1 MQADDR
7 DLLPPV
13 GVPNFPHLT
22 RRRFVA
28 VTASLLAVLL
38 VTVVL
43 ASLIGSVKIDLT
55 RALAWGGEGGVDRAI
70 LFQTRLPRVLLAAV
84 VGAALATA
92 GAALQGLLRNPL
104 AEPHLIG
111 VSGGAALGAVIAVVL
126 GGRSAFTESSLLPLA
141 AAAGALFSMAV
152 IYRVALVH
160 GRLQPYVLLLAGVV
174 YNAFAG
180 ALIMCVNAVADFYQ
194 AHGLLFWLMGNL
206 ATCSYRLVATVAL
219 YTAVAAG
226 WLLLQARQINLL
238 SLGEEGALQLGVD
251 VHRVRRGTFIGAS
264 FLVGA
269 VVSVSGMIGF
279 VGLIVPH
286 VTRLVLGADHRLL
299 LPASLLGGAIFLVWA
314 DTVART
320 ALGTIEIPVGV
331 VTALCGGP
339 FFIYLL
345 KREGRR
351 PFD

>member
-1 MQADDR
+1 MR
-7 DLLPPV
+7 REPRHRVLERPT
-13 GVPNFPHLT
+13 HLT
-22 RRRFVA
+22 RSRFL
-28 VTASLLAVLL
+28 TINAVLAGVL
-38 VTVVL
+38 LLSIVL
-43 ASLIGSVKIDLT
+43 ACLVGSVDIDLA
-55 RALAWGGEGGVDRAI
+55 RAFTAGLPDNTDRVI
-70 LFQTRLPRVLLAAV
+70 LFETRLPRVLLATV
-84 VGAALATA
+84 VGAALAIA

-126 GGRSAFTESSLLPLA
+126 VGRSVFVETSVLPLA
-141 AAAGALFSMAV
+141 AAAGALVSVAV

-160 GRLQPYVLLLAGVV
+160 GHLQPYVLLLAGVV

-180 ALIMCVNAVADFYQ
+180 ALILCVNSIADLYQ
-194 AHGLLFWLMGNL
+194 AHGLLLWLMGNL
-206 ATCSYRLVATVAL
+206 STYSYRLVVTAAI
-219 YTAVAAG
+219 YTTIASV
-226 WLLLQARQINLL
+226 WLLLQARQLNLL

-251 VHRVRRGTFIGAS
+251 VHRVRRSTFIAAS

-286 VTRLVLGADHRLL
+286 VTRLVLGADHRML
-299 LPASLLGGAIFLVWA
+299 LPASLLGGAIFLVFA

-320 ALGTIEIPVGV
+320 ALGVVEIPVGV

-339 FFIYLL
+339 FFLYLL
-345 KREGRR
+345 KREGKRSYG
-351 PFD
+351 